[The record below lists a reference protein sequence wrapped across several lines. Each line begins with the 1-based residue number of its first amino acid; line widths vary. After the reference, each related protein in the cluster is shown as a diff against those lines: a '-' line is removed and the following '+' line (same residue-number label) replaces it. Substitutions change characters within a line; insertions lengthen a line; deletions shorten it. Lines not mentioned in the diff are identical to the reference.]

1 MMLADAIESA
11 VSEHAVYFLVTA
23 YIESLHHFHT
33 SLRIPQRVIAL
44 PLGRADDLSERA
56 QALREVD
63 HASGGVASEALAVLE
78 CALRRLEGL
87 AQAPASAGD
96 GLTDARRAA

>member
-44 PLGRADDLSERA
+44 PLGGEDDLAERA
-56 QALREVD
+56 QALREVG
-63 HASGGVASEALAVLE
+63 HASPGVTGEALAVLE
-78 CALRRLEGL
+78 CALGRLNAL
-87 AQAPASAGD
+87 ALSRASGGGA
-96 GLTDARRAA
+96 LTHARRAA